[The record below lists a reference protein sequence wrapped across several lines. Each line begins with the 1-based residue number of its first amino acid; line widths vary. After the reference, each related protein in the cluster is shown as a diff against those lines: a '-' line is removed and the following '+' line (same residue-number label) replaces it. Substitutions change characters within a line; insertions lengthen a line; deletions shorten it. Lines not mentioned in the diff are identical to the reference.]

1 MKSKKLLS
9 LVSVSMVCAMLFSGC
24 AYIPKN
30 FKLIDI
36 NNGEDTITLGYGN
49 FAARYMQAM
58 YDQVYSGYYGT
69 SMWGQD
75 LYNSGNTFEEDVKSD
90 VIDTIEEMYLLSMHA
105 SEYGVELSADD
116 EAAIKKAAAEFMK
129 NNSKDAIK
137 QVGATEEY
145 VADFIR
151 YQQVATMVEEAI
163 KAEAPEDPV
172 EDIEDAETDENEE
185 TTEASAEDTEDVT
198 ESAADK
204 YYDEII
210 KGWKDETSFDV
221 NEKYWSWVTFS
232 EYFTYQETTE
242 E

>member
-49 FAARYMQAM
+49 FAAM
-58 YDQVYSGYYGT
+58 YDQVYSSYYGT

-145 VADFIR
+145 VADFISR
-151 YQQVATMVEEAI
+151 LQQWLKKLLRLKLQKI
-163 KAEAPEDPV
+163 L
-172 EDIEDAETDENEE
+172 
-185 TTEASAEDTEDVT
+185 
-198 ESAADK
+198 
-204 YYDEII
+204 
-210 KGWKDETSFDV
+210 WKIQKMQRLKRT
-221 NEKYWSWVTFS
+221 KRP
-232 EYFTYQETTE
+232 QKLAQKIQRM
-242 E
+242 